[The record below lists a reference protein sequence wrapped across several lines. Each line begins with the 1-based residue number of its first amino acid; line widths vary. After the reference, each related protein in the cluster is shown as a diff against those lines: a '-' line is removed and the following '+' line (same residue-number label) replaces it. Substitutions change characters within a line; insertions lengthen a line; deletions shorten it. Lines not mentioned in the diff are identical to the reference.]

1 MKNLFEIKNETAKE
15 LGYINYY
22 EFEVLLI
29 EEALSASEIEVFMEK
44 YATNRVKEVENYYKS
59 HEYGE

>member
-1 MKNLFEIKNETAKE
+1 MKNLFEIKDETAKE

-22 EFEVLLI
+22 EFDDLLI
-29 EEALSASEIEVFMEK
+29 EEVLSASEIRVFMEK

-59 HEYGE
+59 NEDER